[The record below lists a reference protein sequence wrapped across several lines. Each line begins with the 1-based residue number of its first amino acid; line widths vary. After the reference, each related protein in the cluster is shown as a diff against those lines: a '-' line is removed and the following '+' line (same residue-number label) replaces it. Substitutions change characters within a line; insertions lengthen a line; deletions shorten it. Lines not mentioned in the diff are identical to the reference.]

1 MDGTTATRAQ
11 EPQTWAGR
19 APWVQYSNLV
29 RLPHTLFA
37 LPFAIVGAAF
47 ASYRYTVTVSQ
58 IFWIVLAFT
67 AARFAAMAFNRVVD
81 REYDA
86 ANPRTARRE
95 IPAGRI
101 SVRAARVAVV
111 IASFVFVFSA
121 GMLNPLCLAL
131 SPGALLWLLG
141 YSYVKRYTTWTHLAL
156 GVADGI
162 APAGAYLAISGEWTA
177 TGTLVSL
184 ALGVAFWVAGFDVLY
199 ALQDVE
205 FDRRMGLRSIPARW
219 GERAGLW
226 AARGYQAL
234 AVAALAAAGFAH
246 PEVGALYFVG
256 VAVTAALL
264 AYEHSLVR
272 VGDLS
277 RLNTAFFTVNA
288 VISAVFTGFVLAG
301 RWW

>member
-1 MDGTTATRAQ
+1 MDVTATVRAQ

-19 APWVQYSNLV
+19 SRWVHYSNLV

-37 LPFAIVGAAF
+37 LPFAIVGAVF
-47 ASYRYTVTVSQ
+47 ASYRYPVSISQ
-58 IFWIVLAFT
+58 ILWIVVAFT

-101 SVRAARVAVV
+101 SVRSARIAVV
-111 IASFVFVFSA
+111 LASLVFVFAA

-131 SPGALLWLLG
+131 SPVALVWLLG
-141 YSYVKRYTTWTHLAL
+141 YSYAKRYTAWTHLAL
-156 GVADGI
+156 GIADGL
-162 APAGAYLAISGEWTA
+162 APAGAYLAISGVWA
-177 TGTLVSL
+177 GMGTWVWL

-205 FDRRMGLRSIPARW
+205 FDRRVGLRSIPARW

-226 AARGYQAL
+226 AARGCQAL
-234 AVAALAAAGFAH
+234 AVAALAAAAWSEPAAGAVTFAG
-246 PEVGALYFVG
+246 VG
-256 VAVTAALL
+256 VTAALL

-272 VGDLS
+272 AGDLS
-277 RLNTAFFTVNA
+277 KLNTAFFTVNA
-288 VISAVFTGFVLAG
+288 VISAVFTGFVLVD